1 MNSGRCMVEIDIWD
15 RIWLGDGSMK
25 RGGKVYRSEWWYA
38 CVWLVAGFVP
48 MSSQSK
54 EEAAQLCA
62 AVGSCRCYTHR
73 TTAAWGEYWSE

>member
-1 MNSGRCMVEIDIWD
+1 MI
-15 RIWLGDGSMK
+15 
-25 RGGKVYRSEWWYA
+25 
-38 CVWLVAGFVP
+38 CVCVGLVAGFVP